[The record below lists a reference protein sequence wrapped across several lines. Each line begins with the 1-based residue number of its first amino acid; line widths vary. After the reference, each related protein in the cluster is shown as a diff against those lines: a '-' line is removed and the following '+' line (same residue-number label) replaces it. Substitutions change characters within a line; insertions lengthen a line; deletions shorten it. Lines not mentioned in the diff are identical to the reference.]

1 MTDNEKLDRIL
12 SEIQGMKTD
21 VQELKFDVRVLKTE
35 MQEVKTDV
43 QELKSDV
50 QVLKTDMQEVKTDVQ
65 KLKSDVQVLK
75 TDMQE
80 LKSDVQVL
88 KAEMQEV
95 KIDMLMHRR
104 EAAEMKAETEI
115 YRAGVEA
122 KFERLMLHLENVTD
136 RNIRIIAE
144 GHADLN
150 RKLDEALKIENEK
163 EVFKVRLNYLEGE
176 MAEVKEW
183 ISRFEKTA

>member
-21 VQELKFDVRVLKTE
+21 VQELKSDVRVLKTE

-80 LKSDVQVL
+80 
-88 KAEMQEV
+88 V
-95 KIDMLMHRR
+95 KIDMHMHRR
-104 EAAEMKAETEI
+104 ETAEMKAETEI

>member
-21 VQELKFDVRVLKTE
+21 VQELKSDVRVLKTE

-80 LKSDVQVL
+80 
-88 KAEMQEV
+88 V
-95 KIDMLMHRR
+95 KIDMHMHRR

-163 EVFKVRLNYLEGE
+163 EVFKVRLNYLESE
-176 MAEVKEW
+176 MVEVKEW

>member
-21 VQELKFDVRVLKTE
+21 VQELKT
-35 MQEVKTDV
+35 
-43 QELKSDV
+43 
-50 QVLKTDMQEVKTDVQ
+50 
-65 KLKSDVQVLK
+65 
-75 TDMQE
+75 
-80 LKSDVQVL
+80 DVQVL
-88 KAEMQEV
+88 KAEMQGM
-95 KIDMLMHRR
+95 KIDMHMHRR
-104 EAAEMKAETEI
+104 EAAEMKAETEM
-115 YRAGVEA
+115 YRAGGGA
-122 KFERLMLHLENVTD
+122 KFQRLMLHLENVTD

>member
-21 VQELKFDVRVLKTE
+21 VQELKS
-35 MQEVKTDV
+35 DV

-50 QVLKTDMQEVKTDVQ
+50 QVLKTEMQEVKTDMQ
-65 KLKSDVQVLK
+65 ELKADV
-75 TDMQE
+75 QE

-95 KIDMLMHRR
+95 KIDMHMHRR
-104 EAAEMKAETEI
+104 ETAEMKAETEI

>member
-1 MTDNEKLDRIL
+1 
-12 SEIQGMKTD
+12 
-21 VQELKFDVRVLKTE
+21 
-35 MQEVKTDV
+35 
-43 QELKSDV
+43 
-50 QVLKTDMQEVKTDVQ
+50 
-65 KLKSDVQVLK
+65 
-75 TDMQE
+75 
-80 LKSDVQVL
+80 
-88 KAEMQEV
+88 
-95 KIDMLMHRR
+95 MHRR
-104 EAAEMKAETEI
+104 ETAEMKAETEI

-163 EVFKVRLNYLEGE
+163 EVFKVRLNYLESE
-176 MAEVKEW
+176 MVEVKEW

>member
-1 MTDNEKLDRIL
+1 
-12 SEIQGMKTD
+12 
-21 VQELKFDVRVLKTE
+21 
-35 MQEVKTDV
+35 
-43 QELKSDV
+43 
-50 QVLKTDMQEVKTDVQ
+50 
-65 KLKSDVQVLK
+65 
-75 TDMQE
+75 
-80 LKSDVQVL
+80 
-88 KAEMQEV
+88 
-95 KIDMLMHRR
+95 
-104 EAAEMKAETEI
+104 MKAETEI

-122 KFERLMLHLENVTD
+122 KFQRLMLHLENVTD

>member
-21 VQELKFDVRVLKTE
+21 VQELKSDVRVLKTE
-35 MQEVKTDV
+35 MQEV
-43 QELKSDV
+43 
-50 QVLKTDMQEVKTDVQ
+50 
-65 KLKSDVQVLK
+65 K

-95 KIDMLMHRR
+95 KIDMHMHRR

>member
-21 VQELKFDVRVLKTE
+21 VQELKT
-35 MQEVKTDV
+35 
-43 QELKSDV
+43 
-50 QVLKTDMQEVKTDVQ
+50 
-65 KLKSDVQVLK
+65 
-75 TDMQE
+75 
-80 LKSDVQVL
+80 DVQVL
-88 KAEMQEV
+88 KAEMQGM
-95 KIDMLMHRR
+95 KIDMHMHRR
-104 EAAEMKAETEI
+104 ETAEMKAETEI

-122 KFERLMLHLENVTD
+122 KFQRLMLHLENVTD

>member
-21 VQELKFDVRVLKTE
+21 VQELKT
-35 MQEVKTDV
+35 
-43 QELKSDV
+43 
-50 QVLKTDMQEVKTDVQ
+50 
-65 KLKSDVQVLK
+65 
-75 TDMQE
+75 
-80 LKSDVQVL
+80 DVQVL
-88 KAEMQEV
+88 KAEMQGM
-95 KIDMLMHRR
+95 KIDMHMHRR

-122 KFERLMLHLENVTD
+122 KFQRLMLHLEKVTD

>member
-21 VQELKFDVRVLKTE
+21 VQELKT
-35 MQEVKTDV
+35 
-43 QELKSDV
+43 
-50 QVLKTDMQEVKTDVQ
+50 
-65 KLKSDVQVLK
+65 
-75 TDMQE
+75 
-80 LKSDVQVL
+80 DVQVL
-88 KAEMQEV
+88 KAEMQGM
-95 KIDMLMHRR
+95 KIDMHMHRR
-104 EAAEMKAETEI
+104 ETAEMKAETEI

>member
-21 VQELKFDVRVLKTE
+21 VQELKSDVRVLKTE

-80 LKSDVQVL
+80 LKSD
-88 KAEMQEV
+88 MH
-95 KIDMLMHRR
+95 MHRR
-104 EAAEMKAETEI
+104 ETAEMKAETEI